1 MSEYQSSDEE
11 SNEIRWTGE
20 DCEEVGQ
27 SSGEEN
33 GENPRDYEENDQSS
47 DDDWLGKER
56 RCIVSDPAH
65 PHNLSRVTGYKTT
78 KHNCISCG
86 RRSITWELSRN
97 LHYYCTIC
105 QVEFH
110 RECRKVPSKMIHPYH
125 PQHPLTFTFL
135 HKKTGR
141 IVDTNFGE
149 HYNFFFDIMPIGFH
163 KTYETIAN
171 SSVMFDKCTWCG
183 NDLKEWFYRCLIC
196 NFALDTHCATQINP
210 SLTIQNP
217 KSHHHSLS
225 LFPRP
230 LSFPCNACGLINLL
244 EPSYACYEC
253 NYMVHQSCTDLPR
266 VIKITRHPHRLS
278 HTPYLPTKASTCR
291 VCYKNV
297 DIKYGQYSCNHGDCS
312 YVAHSKCA
320 TQHDVWDKKELEWE
334 PEESD
339 ETKDIAPYKKVG
351 VGLIEHFCHQ
361 NHFLK
366 LEKYDGKRD
375 SRKKCQA
382 CMRSITS
389 HDFYNCIECDY
400 FLHEVCANLSR
411 QLDHLLHIH
420 SLVLNP
426 HDCGYFTCSV
436 CLRNSSGWTYICSKH
451 DECNRNF
458 YLDVNCSLN
467 PECFNHES
475 HVEHLLFAATGTQ
488 SGIKCRGCY
497 NETYGYHLQC
507 TICKFAIC
515 YKCSTIPNE
524 IYYKFDEH
532 PLSLCYGES
541 GVDGK
546 YWCEVCEERLDP
558 NHWFYTNTK
567 GCTTIHYECV
577 FGNSYYMKTGL
588 TFNYR
593 NSKVEVVAN
602 GSSRPKCQG
611 FRCYKRCLHPEYL
624 KWYKPDVTKAARPI
638 SSGLCPPWFSKFDKV
653 SAAVIQFI
661 CWKMVVADDGGN
673 KASEAS
679 EASRDFL
686 SEEGEKMV
694 DKIFS
699 PKENGR

>member
-110 RECRKVPSKMIHPYH
+110 RECRKVP
-125 PQHPLTFTFL
+125 T
-135 HKKTGR
+135 
-141 IVDTNFGE
+141 
-149 HYNFFFDIMPIGFH
+149 
-163 KTYETIAN
+163 
-171 SSVMFDKCTWCG
+171 
-183 NDLKEWFYRCLIC
+183 
-196 NFALDTHCATQINP
+196 
-210 SLTIQNP
+210 
-217 KSHHHSLS
+217 
-225 LFPRP
+225 
-230 LSFPCNACGLINLL
+230 
-244 EPSYACYEC
+244 
-253 NYMVHQSCTDLPR
+253 
-266 VIKITRHPHRLS
+266 
-278 HTPYLPTKASTCR
+278 STCR

-624 KWYKPDVTKAARPI
+624 KWYKPDGTE
-638 SSGLCPPWFSKFDKV
+638 FDFC
-653 SAAVIQFI
+653 SFN
-661 CWKMVVADDGGN
+661 CLF
-673 KASEAS
+673 
-679 EASRDFL
+679 R
-686 SEEGEKMV
+686 
-694 DKIFS
+694 
-699 PKENGR
+699 